1 MAGDTMTES
10 PAEED
15 RSSRWWFYIK
25 LLLGVPKA
33 LWNASDW
40 WSRIVELV
48 LLAGFLIPPLSD
60 AFRKTLTA
68 NLYLI
73 TFVSFLG
80 LLLFGI
86 LESSHEVLRG
96 WEKRAREAEHEA
108 AGFKKQL
115 AGRQSRVAI
124 REALGSLLMEGQEL
138 QRRCADE
145 REAPPSAEAEE
156 WAEKTE
162 ACLSEQLDPSYIAR
176 FRSHAGIPM
185 AACSI
190 SSIEHRNLWAGL
202 QVRLARLTQF
212 VEELSQ

>member
-1 MAGDTMTES
+1 MTQS
-10 PAEED
+10 PVGQ
-15 RSSRWWFYIK
+15 SISRRWQFYAHV
-25 LLLGVPKA
+25 LLCSPKT
-33 LWNASDW
+33 LWDASDW
-40 WSRIVELV
+40 WARAVEFA
-48 LLAGFLIPPLSD
+48 LLAGLLIPSLAH
-60 AFRKTLTA
+60 AFRNTLTA
-68 NLYLI
+68 NLYWI
-73 TFVSFLG
+73 TLASFLG
-80 LLLFGI
+80 LVLFGI
-86 LESSHEVLRG
+86 LESSYDALGGAER
-96 WEKRAREAEHEA
+96 RAAQAEHEA
-108 AGFKKQL
+108 AELKKQL

-138 QRRCADE
+138 QRRCANE
-145 REAPPSAEAEE
+145 KEAPPSAEAEE